1 MMTVSLCS
9 IFFVSGASA
18 LIFET
23 LWFRQAGLA
32 FGNSVWAS
40 SLVLSGFMGGL
51 ALGNTLAARY
61 GDRLRNPVRAYA
73 LAEGAIA
80 LTGVG
85 LISVFPHLG
94 SVLAPVFRPLMDQ
107 PWLLNPLRLFC
118 AFLLLLIPSTAMG
131 ITLPLLTKTLMGY
144 DPHFGAVLGRLYGW
158 NTLGA
163 VSGVLIGEL
172 VFIGAIGVHGTAL
185 TAGAF
190 NVVAAMAAWWLSM
203 NVSHL
208 SPAPASRRGALGR
221 PWGAGRWW
229 LLAAFLSGFCL
240 LALEVVWFRFLL
252 LFVEGHAMAFALM
265 LAIVLAGIALGGLAA
280 SVWLRRRPHAHQ
292 FASSFALCA
301 GVLVVISYTAF
312 SLVIQP
318 FASTLII
325 DAVPLLRIG
334 VPLMFPVSIC
344 SGIFFTLA
352 GAGLRSHL
360 ASEIETA
367 GALTL
372 VNTTGAALGSLA
384 GGFLLLPFLGME
396 RSFFFIALLYAG
408 IGLSLMLTSPAGR
421 RPAYVS
427 LCVLLISLFFFP
439 FGEMKQR
446 FIQIPFTRWAGTD
459 ARVSGIREGLT
470 ETIIYIQKQIMSKPA
485 YYLMLTN
492 SYSMSATGWG
502 SKRYMK
508 LFVYLPVAIHPDA
521 KHALLIAYGV
531 GNTAKALTDTRSLD
545 TIDVVELSR
554 DVLKMNH
561 IVYPQP
567 ADQPLHDPRVR
578 VHIEDGRYF
587 LQMTQQR
594 FDLITG
600 EPPPPGIAGVENL
613 YSREYFQ
620 LIHRRLA
627 EGGIVTYWL
636 PLHMLSDNSAKAIL
650 HAFCDVFVDCS
661 LWNGRGTD
669 LIMVGSRSAQGPV
682 SEEQFTRQWNNPV
695 VAAEMRRLG
704 LERPEQLGALF
715 IGDADYLKGI
725 YADSPPL
732 VDDYPRRI
740 EPVVESQE
748 EKERVWRSFA
758 DAGAA
763 RERFER
769 SPLIRQWWPERMIT
783 ASLPFFEFQDVINA
797 NLYVR
802 PLNYFPPID
811 LVHLLLTQSSLQTPV
826 LWLLGSNGDIERIM
840 ANATPEELAQPAM
853 QYHLGVR
860 LLAEHQYSEAVE
872 PLSRAELAPEHR
884 DKAFRLRIYALCMSG
899 QIDQAQQLAQE
910 RLTQLIAAKGMKA
923 GSVSEADLPTFWAW
937 MKQHFGIDPLVIS
950 PTPQESIR
958 TS

>member
-1 MMTVSLCS
+1 MTALLCV
-9 IFFVSGASA
+9 IFFISGASA

-51 ALGNTLAARY
+51 ALGNALAARY

-85 LISVFPHLG
+85 LVYLFPHLG
-94 SVLAPVFRPLMDQ
+94 AALAPWFRPLMDQ

-131 ITLPLLTKTLMGY
+131 ITLPLLIKTLMGY

-172 VFIGAIGVHGTAL
+172 VFIGAAGVHGTAL

-203 NVSHL
+203 NTPRL
-208 SPAPASRRGALGR
+208 SPAPAIRREQVARSGWAV
-221 PWGAGRWW
+221 RWW

-280 SVWLRRRPHAHQ
+280 SVWLRRKPNAHQ

-301 GVLVVISYTAF
+301 GVLVVASYTVF
-312 SLVIQP
+312 SRIIQP

-325 DAVPLLRIG
+325 DAVPILRIG

-372 VNTTGAALGSLA
+372 VNTAGAALGSLA
-384 GGFLLLPFLGME
+384 GGFLLLPLLGME
-396 RSFFFIALLYAG
+396 RSFFVIALLYAG
-408 IGLSLMLTSPAGR
+408 IGLTLMLTSPAGR
-421 RPAYVS
+421 RLTYAS
-427 LCVLLISLFFFP
+427 LCVLLISLFLFP
-439 FGEMKQR
+439 FGEMRQR

-459 ARVSGIREGLT
+459 AIVSGIREGLT
-470 ETIIYIQKQIMSKPA
+470 ETIIYIQKRIMSKPA

-492 SYSMSATGWG
+492 SFSMSSTGWG

-508 LFVYLPVAIHPDA
+508 LFVYLPMAIHPDA
-521 KHALLIAYGV
+521 KHALMIAYGV
-531 GNTAKALTDTRSLD
+531 GNTAKALTDTKSLD

-554 DVLKMNH
+554 DVLEMNR
-561 IVYPQP
+561 IVYPHP
-567 ADQPLHDPRVR
+567 ADQPLQDPRIR

-620 LIHRRLA
+620 LIHNRLA

-650 HAFCDVFVDCS
+650 HAFCDVFSDCS

-669 LIMVGSRSAQGPV
+669 LIMAGSRSAQGPV
-682 SEEQFTRQWNNPV
+682 SEELFTRQWNDPV

-715 IGDADYLKGI
+715 IGGADYLKGI
-725 YADSPPL
+725 YTDSPPL
-732 VDDYPRRI
+732 VDDFPRRI
-740 EPVVESQE
+740 EPVVGSQE
-748 EKERVWRSFA
+748 EQERVWRSFA
-758 DAGAA
+758 DVDAA
-763 RERFER
+763 RERFQR
-769 SPLIRQWWPERMIT
+769 SPLIRQWWPERLIT

-840 ANATPEELAQPAM
+840 ADATSEEMAQPGM

-860 LLAEHQYSEAVE
+860 LLAERRYVEAVE
-872 PLSRAELAPEHR
+872 PLSRAELAPGYR
-884 DKAFRLRIYALCMSG
+884 DKAFRLRVYALCMAG
-899 QIDQAQQLAQE
+899 RVDQAQQLAQE
-910 RLTQLIAAKGMKA
+910 RLAQVVAAKGLKA
-923 GSVSEADLPTFWAW
+923 DSLTEADLPTFWAW
-937 MKQHFGIDPLVIS
+937 MKKTFGIDPLVINQPPYDS
-950 PTPQESIR
+950 LRS
-958 TS
+958 S